1 MEPFITQKPLVLTE
15 GVLLCIQLYYTMKF
29 IESMCDIDTRNSS
42 TYLMSVKMEFTML
55 LPTNIDS

>member
-29 IESMCDIDTRNSS
+29 IESMCDIDTR